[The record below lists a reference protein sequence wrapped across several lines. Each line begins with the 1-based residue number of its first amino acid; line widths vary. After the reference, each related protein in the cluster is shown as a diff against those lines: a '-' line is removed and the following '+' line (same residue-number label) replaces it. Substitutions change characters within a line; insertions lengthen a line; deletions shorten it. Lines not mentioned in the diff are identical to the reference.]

1 MISWGVIIRCGP
13 IGNIPNF
20 AKFLA
25 PFTERTQ
32 ICAARNAV
40 IIQPEKIE
48 RAPSGTGVSARM
60 AVLHA
65 KGQMQFGDKL
75 IGRSI
80 IDWRFEGKIFGAMT
94 VSRLE
99 SIQPTVS
106 GQG

>member
-1 MISWGVIIRCGP
+1 
-13 IGNIPNF
+13 
-20 AKFLA
+20 
-25 PFTERTQ
+25 
-32 ICAARNAV
+32 
-40 IIQPEKIE
+40 
-48 RAPSGTGVSARM
+48 M

-80 IDWRFEGKIFGAMT
+80 IDWRSEGKILGAMT